1 MINVTIEADWNPK
14 QYYTLSVKFSLQF
27 DPLLL
32 NSLDKITIQ
41 PTIEPDGIYLLPDE
55 YLSIQPK
62 ELVNGV
68 CTCVYVHSNVHTLGC
83 IDIFKCVCMFV
94 SVCVHT

>member
-14 QYYTLSVKFSLQF
+14 QYYKLSVKFSLQF

-41 PTIEPDGIYLLPDE
+41 PTIEPDGIRLLPFGID
-55 YLSIQPK
+55 IQAK

-68 CTCVYVHSNVHTLGC
+68 CTCVYVHTLGC

-94 SVCVHT
+94 NVCVQT